1 MTMSTSTRM
10 DEAHSLVSMNRNYR
24 REEIK
29 DRIRTGKACSNVKSN
44 MDLASV
50 TPEDIDALPW
60 DDEDMTVKRCKWCD
74 EFETTTHKLLKCV
87 ACKGFDKAWYCNKEC
102 QKKQWK
108 WHKTWCASQATEDG
122 IPKGAIKITPDMF
135 GRGGMFGK

>member
-1 MTMSTSTRM
+1 MSTSTRM

-60 DDEDMTVKRCKWCD
+60 DDEDMTVKRCLLFGIYCSYLSVY
-74 EFETTTHKLLKCV
+74 ETMFLLCE
-87 ACKGFDKAWYCNKEC
+87 G
-102 QKKQWK
+102 
-108 WHKTWCASQATEDG
+108 
-122 IPKGAIKITPDMF
+122 
-135 GRGGMFGK
+135 